1 MFLRHKVNEAIFMDE
16 RQLVKQLKT
25 LKAIKPNKDW
35 ANFTR
40 TRILGKAK
48 PSHGFSSWSHITVG
62 KPAWVLASLI
72 IVGVG
77 LIGSMLYFNGQQA
90 PVVVFDSIHELVSK
104 ITTQGQNNEQVVAS
118 LGEMQ
123 LKLEGIKASLNDL
136 RNAKDQNQALVMAE
150 VVRATAERGEAIVNN
165 IKNGNGNLS
174 KQVLASLV
182 SVEEI
187 SKELKEESHILQK
200 ELFEEYLQ
208 DLKQRS
214 LSERDMERLEK
225 AEKYYQGGQEA
236 EAMILISKI
245 NN

>member
-1 MFLRHKVNEAIFMDE
+1 MDE
-16 RQLVKQLKT
+16 KQLAKQLKT

-35 ANFTR
+35 ANLTR

-48 PSHGFSSWSHITVG
+48 VQHGVSSWSHITIG
-62 KPAWVLASLI
+62 RPAWVLASLI
-72 IVGVG
+72 IVGAGLVG
-77 LIGSMLYFNGQQA
+77 SLLYMNNQQA
-90 PVVVFDSIHELVSK
+90 PIVVFDSIHELVSK
-104 ITTQGQNNEQVVAS
+104 ITTQGKNNEQVVSS

-123 LKLEGIKASLNDL
+123 MKLEGIRASLNNL
-136 RNAKDQNQALVMAE
+136 KNAKDQNEALVMTE

-165 IKNGNGNLS
+165 IKNGNGSLS

-182 SVEEI
+182 SVEEL

-200 ELFEEYLQ
+200 ELFEEYLH

-214 LSERDMERLEK
+214 LSERDAERLEK
-225 AEKYYQGGQEA
+225 AEAYYQEGQEA

-245 NN
+245 GN